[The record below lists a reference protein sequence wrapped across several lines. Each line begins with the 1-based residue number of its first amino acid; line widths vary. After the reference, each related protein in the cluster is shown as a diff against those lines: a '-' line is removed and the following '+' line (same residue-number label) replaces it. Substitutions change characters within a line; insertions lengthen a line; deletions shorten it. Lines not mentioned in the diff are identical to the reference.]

1 MRVRDARDT
10 MKILI
15 SGASGLIG
23 TALVSAL
30 RAQGHNVARLVRPGS
45 AASADDIAWD
55 PMAATVDV
63 AAMEGV
69 DAVVHL
75 SGANIAHGRWT
86 PARQAVLRSSRIDTT
101 RVLVDALASLR
112 QKPRVFVSA
121 SAIGCYG
128 DRGDEILTESGT
140 IGTDFLSLLVRD
152 WEAEATRA
160 EISGIRTVLVRF
172 GVILSSEGGALPQ
185 MLMPFKF
192 GFGGRLGS
200 GKQWMSWIAL
210 EDAVG
215 IISSAIS
222 NENLAGPLNVV
233 APNPVTNAEFTR
245 VAAAVL
251 HRPAILAAPAFA
263 LRVALGE
270 MADALLLASQRV
282 MPERLLAANYAFRLP
297 EIESALRSV
306 LARRD

>member
-1 MRVRDARDT
+1 

-15 SGASGLIG
+15 SGASGLTG
-23 TALVSAL
+23 TALLGVL
-30 RAQGHNVARLVRPGS
+30 RGQGHDVTRLVRPGS
-45 AASADDIAWD
+45 AASAGDIAWD

-63 AAMEGV
+63 AAMEGM

-75 SGANIAHGRWT
+75 SGASIAQGRWT
-86 PARQAVLRSSRIDTT
+86 PARKAVLRSSRIDTT

-128 DRGDEILTESGT
+128 DRGDEILTESST
-140 IGTDFLSLLVRD
+140 IGTDFLALTVRD

-160 EISGIRTVLVRF
+160 EVSGIRTVMLRF
-172 GVILSSEGGALPQ
+172 GVILASEGGALPQ

-192 GFGGRLGS
+192 GLGGRLGS
-200 GKQWMSWIAL
+200 GRQWMSWIAL
-210 EDAVG
+210 EDAVA
-215 IISSAIS
+215 IICSAIA
-222 NENLAGPLNVV
+222 NENLRGPLNVV
-233 APNPVTNAEFTR
+233 APNPLTNADFTR

-251 HRPAILAAPAFA
+251 HRPAIFAAPAFT
-263 LRVALGE
+263 LRIALGE

-282 MPERLLAANYAFRLP
+282 IPERLLAEGYAFHHP
-297 EIESALRSV
+297 EIESALRSI
-306 LARRD
+306 LPPEK